1 MSSTIATRA
10 TRPTRPAVAPRP
22 ASMRSVDD
30 RAGAAFGRSGR
41 PVLRI
46 VADDE
51 CAPVVTRVGPTSP
64 AEALVG
70 RFSPVELVETP
81 LRRVCLDEFFA
92 VDGESQQLKLQRSTT
107 VRLTRRGRLVV
118 LGAALVATLGLGVV
132 WASGSVATD
141 HAERT
146 HVVVVHTGQTL
157 WDISAQVAAGGDV
170 RATMSHLEQ
179 INHLDS
185 TVLQAG
191 QHLRIPR

>member
-1 MSSTIATRA
+1 MSSTIATRS
-10 TRPTRPAVAPRP
+10 TRPTRPAATPRP

-51 CAPVVTRVGPTSP
+51 CAPVVTRVGPMSP
-64 AEALVG
+64 VDSPVEALV
-70 RFSPVELVETP
+70 ETA
-81 LRRVCLDEFFA
+81 LRRVSLDEFFA
-92 VDGESQQLKLQRSTT
+92 VDGESQQLKLQRPTT

-118 LGAALVATLGLGVV
+118 LGAALAATLGLGVV

-157 WDISAQVAAGGDV
+157 WDISAQVADGGDV